1 MALSFVPERA
11 SSTKATWWRVVAAL
25 VLFGVS
31 FGYVEA
37 AVVAYLRSIYTPLRV
52 HFYPGSPPPE
62 LFPLLSLEQLRSL
75 GPEHERRLE
84 IELGREFATL
94 LMLAGAALAVARN
107 VREWTAAF
115 LTCFGIWDLTFYLW
129 LKLLLAW
136 PASLLTWDILFLLPV
151 PWVGPVLAPVIVSV
165 SMISAGLIVLW
176 KEYHGCSIRITA
188 LSWAGILLGAVLIF
202 LAFIADFRN
211 TANGGY
217 PHVFHWALFLSGEAV
232 GLFAFLRA
240 LNRSEKTLQT
250 PKN

>member
-1 MALSFVPERA
+1 MALSFLPERA
-11 SSTKATWWRVVAAL
+11 SSTKATWWRIVAAL
-25 VLFGVS
+25 ALFGVS

-37 AVVAYLRSIYTPLRV
+37 AVVAYLRSIYTPLRA
-52 HFYPGSPPPE
+52 HFYPSLPAVE

-75 GPEHERRLE
+75 GPEHPARVK
-84 IELGREFATL
+84 IELAREFATL

-165 SMISAGLIVLW
+165 SMISAGLIVLQR
-176 KEYHGCSIRITA
+176 EYAGQSIRLTT
-188 LSWAGILLGAVLIF
+188 LSWAGILFGAVLIF

-211 TANGGY
+211 TATGGY
-217 PHVFHWALFLSGEAV
+217 PHPFHWALFLTGEAV
-232 GLFAFLRA
+232 GLVAFLSA
-240 LNRSEKTLQT
+240 LNPSRLPQKI
-250 PKN
+250 